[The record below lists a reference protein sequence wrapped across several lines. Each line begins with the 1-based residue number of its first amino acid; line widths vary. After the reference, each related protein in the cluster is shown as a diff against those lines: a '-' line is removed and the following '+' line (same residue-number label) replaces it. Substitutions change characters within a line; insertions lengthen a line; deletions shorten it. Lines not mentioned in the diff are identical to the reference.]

1 MVRLCWT
8 MGGNTVS
15 TGMRWGMGEMECVHG
30 ASVLDYGWQY
40 SVYRDEMGYG

>member
-1 MVRLCWT
+1 
-8 MGGNTVS
+8 MGYGGWWAG
-15 TGMRWGMGEMECVHG
+15 GMRCGMGEMECVHG